1 MSNYEGRNLFE
12 VVGSLIP
19 GYRGYREKEM
29 RRDSDRILRDAIV
42 KWLTDRLPAVDQATA
57 RCAREARMDLLQ
69 PLEEIRRSVDA
80 LAQSVKHAARGYS
93 GFFDTLQVKEEDL
106 DRLYR
111 YDLGLRNKAEQF
123 ALMLGALPLAK
134 DVAGVIPEILQ
145 ALQEVGE
152 MIRHRDSALTE
163 VR

>member
-12 VVGSLIP
+12 VIGSLIP
-19 GYRGYREKEM
+19 GYKGYREKEM

-42 KWLTDRLPAVDQATA
+42 KWLTDRFPAMDQAIG
-57 RCAREARMDLLQ
+57 RCVREARMDLVG
-69 PLEEIRRSVDA
+69 PLNEIRQQVDA
-80 LAQSVKHAARGYS
+80 LAQTVKHSARGYS
-93 GFFDTLQVKEEDL
+93 GFFDTLQIKEEDL

-123 ALMLGALPLAK
+123 ALQLAALPLAK
-134 DVAGVIPEILQ
+134 DIGALLPEIRQ
-145 ALQEVGE
+145 ALMEVGE
-152 MIRHRDSALTE
+152 MVRHRDSALTE